1 MINFMF
7 YKDISYEILKVK
19 SIRHEYKMDAED
31 NMDSMTSSTSSRL
44 EVLVDVMLFSCEI
57 RIKVTGQ
64 RRQYFNF

>member
-1 MINFMF
+1 M
-7 YKDISYEILKVK
+7 K
-19 SIRHEYKMDAED
+19 SIIHEYKMDAED

-64 RRQYFNF
+64 RRQ